1 MCLFE
6 KKEEIIMDF
15 IDPIRLYFTNSQYNS
30 ILEDANRFQI
40 CNRNKPNINRFIN
53 ILIRNY
59 HSDFEYTKLNP
70 IKDYISVID
79 TVYDQTIQTKLKTM
93 FYDLS
98 LDSSNEKKNK
108 TISFKPQKDISVLL
122 DNIQS
127 NFITPLNL
135 SFPIYIRMLMD
146 SFFQL
151 PIYKREIYL
160 FKENYSKIQNA
171 IDKQKGLT
179 SNLVTLL

>member
-1 MCLFE
+1 
-6 KKEEIIMDF
+6 MDF

-40 CNRNKPNINRFIN
+40 CNKNKPNINRFIN

-59 HSDFEYTKLNP
+59 HSDFECTKLNP

-122 DNIQS
+122 DNIQTIQKYKMRLI
-127 NFITPLNL
+127 NKNQ
-135 SFPIYIRMLMD
+135 FP
-146 SFFQL
+146 
-151 PIYKREIYL
+151 
-160 FKENYSKIQNA
+160 SKQRI
-171 IDKQKGLT
+171 IVFLK
-179 SNLVTLL
+179 